1 MTAQDSP
8 HARGA
13 IWQGFRHT
21 WEYNHRLNR
30 FGSYVAYRNSK
41 DGTRRPV
48 IGHTAASG
56 TGDDTAHFHD
66 YAVEIQEAQGVAFQ
80 SGYVEAV
87 AECQRGDLTTFVV
100 RADDLALAPALQGR
114 EVITVVL
121 NGFDL
126 FATEHSEK
134 IMTVDLE
141 VSEPTLCAGGR
152 EIRFYVMG
160 DLRFDCRS
168 PECQLLPVRLE
179 TERID
184 PQLYEE
190 EMPVEALADTHLPD
204 PPPKRGI
211 DRRKVDKAAHW
222 VKQKLTSLM
231 GVEDVKRSILDE
243 GGDTLRRRLFRLFGR
258 SFFIRFL
265 KWRFSAP
272 YVIRVHYLIVAG
284 DRDALAVTES
294 PTFEH
299 TYTWDMEHEIDEATT
314 GLLPVSVRGDDPGR
328 YAVNTLAFKR
338 IFMDVKIDEAQGTE
352 DPIQWGQG
360 MHMLAWHH
368 AIRDV
373 QTSGDAV
380 TAKLDLFYKNWSE
393 AMNAV
398 ITLTTWG
405 AVRAAGSA
413 RIGARLALLQLREAA
428 EVHHRALPG
437 LIYWPGRG
445 LSATRDPR
453 ARFERILTPSGS
465 ESPASGPAPA
475 PQVSDPVVEEAAHA

>member
-1 MTAQDSP
+1 MTSEESP
-8 HARGA
+8 RVA

-30 FGSYVAYRNSK
+30 FGSYVAYRRNKEGLSC
-41 DGTRRPV
+41 PV
-48 IGHTAASG
+48 VGHTAASG
-56 TGDDTAHFHD
+56 TGNDTAHFHD
-66 YAVEIQEAQGVAFQ
+66 YAAEIRGARGVAFQ
-80 SGYVEAV
+80 TGTAEAV

-100 RADDLALAPALQGR
+100 RIDDLPLEPDLQDR
-114 EVITVVL
+114 DVYTVLL

-134 IMTVDLE
+134 IMSLDVE
-141 VSEPTLCAGGR
+141 VSEPTLCGGGK

-168 PECQLLPVRLE
+168 SECQLLPLRLE
-179 TERID
+179 TERLD
-184 PQLYEE
+184 QHYEE
-190 EMPVEALADTHLPD
+190 ELPVEALDAPEMPE

-211 DRRKVDKAAHW
+211 DRRRVDKAAHW
-222 VKQKLTSLM
+222 IKQRLTSLM

-258 SFFIRFL
+258 RFFVRFL

-272 YVIRVHYLIVAG
+272 YVMRVHYLIVAG
-284 DRDALAVTES
+284 DRDALKVTES
-294 PTFEH
+294 RSFEH
-299 TYTWDMEHEIDEATT
+299 TYTWDMDHEVDEDTV
-314 GLLPVSVRGDDPGR
+314 GVLPIRVRGDDPGR
-328 YAVNTLAFKR
+328 YTVNTLAFKR
-338 IFMDVKIDEAQGTE
+338 IFMDVTIDEKQGTE
-352 DPIQWGQG
+352 DPIQWGKG
-360 MHMLAWHH
+360 MHMLAWNH

-373 QTSGDAV
+373 RAEDGDVVANL
-380 TAKLDLFYKNWSE
+380 ALFYKNWSE

-413 RIGARLALLQLREAA
+413 RMGARLALLQIRDAA
-428 EVHHRALPG
+428 EAHHRALPG
-437 LIYWPGRG
+437 RIYWPGRG

-453 ARFERILTPSGS
+453 ARFERIITARADGAVSRHSATSGDGLRRS
-465 ESPASGPAPA
+465 CA
-475 PQVSDPVVEEAAHA
+475 EEA

>member
-1 MTAQDSP
+1 MTSQASL
-8 HARGA
+8 AEKIA

-30 FGSYVAYRNSK
+30 FGSYITRRRGK
-41 DGTRRPV
+41 DGRSCAV
-48 IGHTAASG
+48 VGHTAASG
-56 TGDDTAHFHD
+56 TGNDTAHFD
-66 YAVEIQEAQGVAFQ
+66 DCVAEVNGAQGVAVQ
-80 SGYVEAV
+80 TGVVQAV

-100 RADDLALAPALQGR
+100 RVDDLPLDPALQGR
-114 EVITVVL
+114 DVYTVLL

-134 IMTVDLE
+134 VMTFDLE
-141 VSEPTLCAGGR
+141 VSEPTLCDDAR
-152 EIRFYVMG
+152 AIRFYVMG

-179 TERID
+179 TE
-184 PQLYEE
+184 QLDHDDHEE
-190 EMPVEALADTHLPD
+190 ETPVEALMDAHVPE

-211 DRRKVDKAAHW
+211 DRRKVDKAARW

-258 SFFIRFL
+258 RFFIRFL

-284 DRDALAVTES
+284 DRDALTVTES

-299 TYTWDMEHEIDEATT
+299 TYTWDMEHEIDGATT
-314 GLLPVSVRGDDPGR
+314 GVLPVSVRGDDPGR

-338 IFMDVKIDEAQGTE
+338 IFMDVTIDEAQGTE
-352 DPIQWGQG
+352 DPIQWGKG

-373 QTSGDAV
+373 QTSGEAV

-413 RIGARLALLQLREAA
+413 RMGARLALLQLREAA
-428 EVHHRALPG
+428 EVHHRAMPG
-437 LIYWPGRG
+437 WIYWPGRG

-453 ARFERILTPSGS
+453 ARFERILTPTGT
-465 ESPASGPAPA
+465 EGPAPGTAPA
-475 PQVSDPVVEEAAHA
+475 PQCPDPVVEEAAHA